1 MTTKEKFDKTLLEK
15 KKLIKT
21 ALLIWLSLMIIM
33 VFMAYINPSFV
44 TDGIVNRNRVIS
56 IITLLVWLSCP
67 FGFLWYIH
75 IRQTM
80 KKDFVCPNCKKSLS
94 YLVTDPNYT
103 NKYFALEL
111 PEEFPP
117 EIKLCPYCKF
127 DFNIE
132 VGNE

>member
-1 MTTKEKFDKTLLEK
+1 MTTKEKFDNTLSEK
-15 KKLIKT
+15 KKLIKKV
-21 ALLIWLSLMIIM
+21 LLIWLSLMIS
-33 VFMAYINPSFV
+33 MAFLTYINSAFV
-44 TDGIVNRNRVIS
+44 TDDIVNRVIS

-80 KKDFVCPNCKKSLS
+80 KKDFLCPNCKKSLS

-103 NKYFALEL
+103 KKYFALEL